1 MRSKR
6 MTGFGILAVGF
17 AVAPVRAQLAN
28 NLANNLQVYYSF
40 NNPAANGGFAPDYVS
55 PALTAQTGTAAS
67 GYVANQYDY
76 LSVQDSSTGSDSTPD
91 WTGGPQSVSV
101 SSIPSPSYGSF
112 QGPYASTTNVVQF
125 SRDTAFPP
133 TGTGPGGA
141 GNFLNVP
148 SSVYQNGPATINGS
162 MSYSVWYNF
171 QTYGYSNG
179 GDYSGDRQFILESTQ
194 NSSFFSSGTT
204 ANVTQ
209 YTALSYG
216 LKTSSTATDY
226 TGAAYTPNNNLG
238 STTYGNLYTDTATT
252 GTGTQINFN
261 LNAYNSSQPAV
272 TGGESNQ
279 WVNLVAVYN
288 NGSNNGTEA
297 PGTQPQNASTGV
309 GYLVGYIDGVYAG
322 EVANTSYATSPN
334 LVSVG
339 GLQIGEYRGGSTSGS
354 ARNFNGYI
362 AELAVWNTALN
373 QSEINSIQTTPVS
386 ASIAAASNLA
396 FTGNAGN
403 GIWDTTTANW
413 NGGSGATTYSDG
425 HNVTFDDNDNPNQQ
439 NIIVNSTVSPG
450 LISINTNQNY
460 TFTGTG
466 VIGGGGGLVVNGSG
480 TVTISNTGPNT
491 YGSTF
496 VAGGT
501 VNFNSSGALPTGQN
515 LTINQGATVNFASL
529 GTAQNIV
536 VDELAV
542 GGSLNLNSNN
552 LLISSSAIYGG
563 TTGGVSGTIT
573 SIGGSGQITG
583 TGGITATGTM
593 SFILGTG
600 TLTLAN
606 TGVNSW
612 GSTDVVSGTLF
623 LPSVT
628 EIPVNQGMII
638 GAGAGVTYTNT
649 GPGSTIVLPTLNIS
663 GTLNLNNNS
672 LNVSGGSITGS
683 GALGDIIGSGS
694 IVATGKPGL
703 NFNAGSAGIITLA
716 NTGVNT
722 YGSTT
727 VSAGTLNISSGSA
740 LPVDQ
745 NMTIASGAKVIL
757 GNTGTAYSVQ
767 VAQFTDSGIM
777 NLSNNSMVITSGVV
791 TSTGTAGSI
800 IGTGSVQ
807 NSGGLVF
814 NAGTSGV
821 FKIADTGPNTW
832 GSTNVASGTLT
843 LGSVGALPVGQSL
856 TIASGATVNAS
867 NLGAGNTQY
876 LQVTQLTNNGIMNI
890 SNNSLTIQNGTV
902 GTTGSLI
909 GLTTGTLTVT
919 GPGTLT
925 FSDTANNSYGST
937 TVTGGQLV
945 LASAGALPVGQN
957 LNIAAGASVVATQL
971 SSPHLL
977 QVNQLTDGGVLDLNN
992 NDLLVHSGTLAA
1004 VNSLVQ
1010 GGYNNGNW
1018 NGTAGIISTAAAND
1032 TAHLTALGVIVND
1045 NGSGGP
1051 LYGSGGNISS
1061 KFEGATPVDGD
1072 ILVKLTYY
1080 GDTNLDGKVDGSDYS
1095 RVDAAYIGDQSYL
1108 NSNPGGTQMPA
1119 TGWANGDFNYDGVV
1133 NGSDYTLIDNAFNS
1147 QGAQIS
1153 AAVATDVAPVSGGS
1167 AVPEPTSLG
1176 LLGIGALA
1184 LLGRRRLR

>member
-1 MRSKR
+1 MRNKR
-6 MTGFGILAVGF
+6 LTGFGVVALGF
-17 AVAPVRAQLAN
+17 AVAPVRAQLVSN

-76 LSVQDSSTGSDSTPD
+76 LSLQDSSTGTDSTPD
-91 WTGGPQSVSV
+91 WTGGPQSVNV
-101 SSIPSPSYGSF
+101 NTIPTPSSGNF
-112 QGPYASTTNVVQF
+112 QGPYSTTTNVVQF
-125 SRDTAFPP
+125 NRDTNFPP
-133 TGTGPGGA
+133 SSSGPGGA

-171 QTYGYSNG
+171 QTYAYSNG
-179 GDYSGDRQFILESTQ
+179 GDYSGDRQFVLESTQ

-204 ANVTQ
+204 ANTTQ
-209 YTALSYG
+209 FTALSYG

-252 GTGTQINFN
+252 GSGTQINFN

-297 PGTQPQNASTGV
+297 PGAQPQNASTGV

-362 AELAVWNTALN
+362 AELAVWNTALT

-386 ASIAAASNLA
+386 AAVAAASNLA
-396 FTGNAGN
+396 FTGSAGN

-413 NGGSGATTYSDG
+413 NGGSGATTYGDG

-450 LISINTNQNY
+450 LISINTNGSY
-460 TFTGTG
+460 SFSGTG
-466 VIGGGGGLVVNGSG
+466 VIGGGGGLVVNGGGS
-480 TVTISNTGPNT
+480 VTISNTGPNT

-501 VNFNSSGALPTGQN
+501 LSFNSSGAMPTGQN
-515 LTINQGATVNFASL
+515 LTINQGATVNFNNL
-529 GTAQNIV
+529 GTAQTLT
-536 VDELAV
+536 VDQLAV
-542 GGSLNLNSNN
+542 GGNLNLNNNN
-552 LLISSSAIYGG
+552 LVVSSSAIYGG

-573 SIGGSGQITG
+573 SIGGVGQITG

-593 SFILGTG
+593 SFILGAG

-628 EIPVNQGMII
+628 EIPVNQNLVI
-638 GAGAGVTYTNT
+638 GSGADVTYTNS
-649 GPGSTIVLPTLNIS
+649 GASTIVLPLLNIS
-663 GTLNLNNNS
+663 GTLNLNNNN

-683 GALGDIIGSGS
+683 GALGDIIGTGS
-694 IVATGKPGL
+694 LVATGKPGL
-703 NFNAGSAGIITLA
+703 NFNAGSAGTITLG

-727 VSAGTLNISSGSA
+727 VAAGTLDFAVASA
-740 LPVDQ
+740 LPVNQ
-745 NMTIASGAKVIL
+745 NMNIASGAKVIL

-767 VAQFTDSGIM
+767 VAQFSDSGTM
-777 NLSNNSMVITSGVV
+777 NLSNNSMVITSGTV

-807 NSGGLVF
+807 NSGGLMF
-814 NAGTSGV
+814 NIAGTGGI
-821 FKIADTGPNTW
+821 FKIANTGPNTW
-832 GSTNVASGTLT
+832 GSTNVTSGTLT
-843 LGSVGALPVGQSL
+843 LGSVGALPTGQNL

-867 NLGAGNTQY
+867 NLGSGNTQY
-876 LQVTQLTNNGIMNI
+876 LQVNQLTNNGIMNI

-902 GTTGSLI
+902 GTTGSI
-909 GLTTGTLTVT
+909 VGLTSSTLTVT

-925 FSDTANNSYGST
+925 FSDASNNSYGST

-957 LNIAAGASVVATQL
+957 LNIAAGASVVATKL

-977 QVNQLTDGGVLDLNN
+977 QVNQLIDSSVLDLNN
-992 NDLLVHSGTLAA
+992 NDLLVHTGTLAG

-1010 GGYNNGNW
+1010 SGYNNGNW
-1018 NGTAGIISTAAAND
+1018 NGSTGIISTTAAND
-1032 TAHLTALGVIVND
+1032 SSHLTALGVIVND
-1045 NGSGGP
+1045 NGSGVP
-1051 LYGSGGNISS
+1051 LYGTSGTIAS
-1061 KFEGATPVDGD
+1061 KFEGATTVDGD

-1080 GDTNLDGKVDGSDYS
+1080 GDTNLDGKVDGTDYT
-1095 RVDAAYIGDQSYL
+1095 RIDNGYL
-1108 NSNPGGTQMPA
+1108 THLS
-1119 TGWANGDFNYDGVV
+1119 GWANGDFNYDGVV
-1133 NGSDYTLIDNAFNS
+1133 NGSDYTLIDNAFNT

-1153 AAVATDVAPVSGGS
+1153 SEIASATAEIAPISGVA
-1167 AVPEPTSLG
+1167 AVPEPATLG
-1176 LLGIGALA
+1176 LIGFGAIG